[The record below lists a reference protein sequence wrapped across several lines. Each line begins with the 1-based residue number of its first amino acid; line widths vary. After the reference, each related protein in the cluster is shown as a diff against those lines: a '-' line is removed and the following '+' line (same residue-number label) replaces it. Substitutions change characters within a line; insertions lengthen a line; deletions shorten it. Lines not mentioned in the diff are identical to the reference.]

1 MRNYFIGLAL
11 IFGSSFV
18 CIGSASA
25 FIFRKEIAEAYKE
38 WKASKNVH

>member
-18 CIGSASA
+18 FVASA
-25 FIFRKEIAEAYKE
+25 TAYVFRKEIAEAYKE
-38 WKASKNVH
+38 WKASKA